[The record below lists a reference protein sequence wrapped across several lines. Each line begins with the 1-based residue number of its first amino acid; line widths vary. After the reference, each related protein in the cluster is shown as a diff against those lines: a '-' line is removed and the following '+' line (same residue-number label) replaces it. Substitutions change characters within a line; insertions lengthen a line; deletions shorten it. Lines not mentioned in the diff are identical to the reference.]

1 MLILINIF
9 NRSHTRYWSM
19 LLIKKRKEK
28 DIEVSWVIKKHGHDK
43 TPSIPCLT
51 CVGHRH
57 VGETIAC
64 VSLVCWEVFF
74 LKKKKKKNCGHGLNM
89 VTQSSLS
96 LSLCHSIDCLS
107 VSPPRWVFRLVAI
120 QACFQFKI
128 LGKKKMLLL
137 CEAYVK
143 NSCLWRWRMEFWER
157 LMEYRLRNRILV
169 LDNQFSN

>member
-64 VSLVCWEVFF
+64 VSLVCWEVS
-74 LKKKKKKNCGHGLNM
+74 LKKKKKKKFVDTVSTWWHNL
-89 VTQSSLS
+89 LS
-96 LSLCHSIDCLS
+96 LYLFASQLTVCLS
-107 VSPPRWVFRLVAI
+107 PHLDG
-120 QACFQFKI
+120 C
-128 LGKKKMLLL
+128 LG
-137 CEAYVK
+137 
-143 NSCLWRWRMEFWER
+143 
-157 LMEYRLRNRILV
+157 
-169 LDNQFSN
+169 